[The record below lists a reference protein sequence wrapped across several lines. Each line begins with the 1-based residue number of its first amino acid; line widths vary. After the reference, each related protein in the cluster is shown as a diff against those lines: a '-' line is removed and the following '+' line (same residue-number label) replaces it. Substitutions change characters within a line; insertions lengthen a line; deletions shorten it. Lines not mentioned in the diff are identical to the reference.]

1 MFLYIKSPGLI
12 AYREQVI
19 FTYCFSISN
28 LTLTLFF
35 SIFVILLFSF
45 NETLGKPIGSD
56 IIESDIREFKQ
67 TLLYAHIKE
76 TDYYKELLDHYGKE
90 EFDIEKVKQLFI
102 DSKSLEYCQNKMN
115 NLYEESL
122 NKLNKIAWL
131 KEEDKK
137 ILKDLVEF
145 LRSRKK

>member
-1 MFLYIKSPGLI
+1 MFLYIKHPRLI

-28 LTLTLFF
+28 LTLFF
-35 SIFVILLFSF
+35 SIFVILLLLS

-76 TDYYKELLDHYGKE
+76 TDYYKELLNHYGKE

-122 NKLNKIAWL
+122 NKLNKIYNYCIFF
-131 KEEDKK
+131 K
-137 ILKDLVEF
+137 IIYNISYGGKIKNEL
-145 LRSRKK
+145 